1 MEPSRVH
8 QTSKVTPGPAGDAD
22 TTGAERDA
30 QAPGVQAVLE
40 RMRISLDRMER
51 DGDASRFFLATYAR
65 TTAAVGEAIGAA
77 RFEDPEWVDRW
88 DVAFAQ
94 LYLDAL
100 SAYESDPATAP
111 RPWRAALGAD
121 PGLSP
126 LQLVLLG
133 MNAHINCDLPQA
145 LLAVIEDD
153 EFADPALIARRRRDH
168 ERIDAVLASRV
179 AAEDALLK
187 NAARSHARHGPS
199 LLDRVMTPLNRRA
212 TGRFLTESRRKV
224 WANTAVLQAAR
235 ARDPASYHATLAK
248 LELLSAA
255 KIHDLL
261 APGQVLLKLA
271 AGGFGVLLPPP

>member
-1 MEPSRVH
+1 MEPSPMH
-8 QTSKVTPGPAGDAD
+8 QTGKVTHAPAGDAD
-22 TTGAERDA
+22 PTAPVRDA

-40 RMRISLDRMER
+40 RMRLSLDRME
-51 DGDASRFFLATYAR
+51 DAGDARRFFLATYAR

-100 SAYESDPATAP
+100 SAFESDPATAP

-133 MNAHINCDLPQA
+133 MNAHINYDLPQA
-145 LLAVIEDD
+145 LLAVIEDG
-153 EFADPALIARRRRDH
+153 EFADPARMARRRRDH
-168 ERIDAVLASRV
+168 ERIDTVLASRV

-187 NAARSHARHGPS
+187 DAERAHARHGRS
-199 LLDRVMTPLNRRA
+199 LLDRALTPLNRRA

-224 WANTAVLQAAR
+224 WANTAALQAAR
-235 ARDPASYHATLAK
+235 ARGPHAYRATLAE

-255 KIHDLL
+255 KIHNLL

>member
-1 MEPSRVH
+1 MELSGLHR
-8 QTSKVTPGPAGDAD
+8 TSDA
-22 TTGAERDA
+22 
-30 QAPGVQAVLE
+30 APGVRAVLE
-40 RMRISLDRMER
+40 RMRSVLERMDK
-51 DGDASRFFLATYAR
+51 DGDPRRAFLAVYSR
-65 TTAAVGEAIGAA
+65 TTAAVSEAISAA

-100 SAYESDPATAP
+100 AAYEGDPAAAP

-121 PGLSP
+121 PALSP

-133 MNAHINCDLPQA
+133 MNAHINYDLPQA
-145 LLAVIEDD
+145 LLAVIGDD
-153 EFADPALIARRRRDH
+153 EFADPAVIARRRRDH
-168 ERIDAVLASRV
+168 ERIDEALASRV

-187 NAARSHARHGPS
+187 DAERTRGHHGRS
-199 LLDRVMTPLNRRA
+199 LLDRALTPLNRRA
-212 TGRFLTESRRKV
+212 TGRFLAESRRKV
-224 WANTAVLQAAR
+224 WLNTTVLQTAR
-235 ARDPASYHATLAK
+235 TRGPQFHRTTLAE

-261 APGQVLLKLA
+261 APGQVLVKLA